1 MNPVAISTSSVSGN
15 DWERR
20 LLVFRYKLTKL
31 LDLLPDR
38 EKQLASKLEDGGF
51 RARFYQELWRRAA
64 LNLDCHYRELGY
76 GFWSA
81 SDEKGNEVRG
91 RNGSPAL
98 ESAVA
103 LQLAGNKPLTHR
115 LLEDLPH
122 YRKPAFREFRLG
134 SVDTAQAFM
143 QEQHGPCVVK
153 PARDT
158 GAGSGVIT
166 GVENDAALRR
176 AAITASVQCKDLL
189 IEKMIVGS
197 SYRLLF
203 LGGEYLHGVKR
214 EPPRVTGD
222 GKSTV
227 RSLIETEN
235 HRRRRQGERV
245 ISFFTITMD
254 QDCRSCLEAQ
264 SLSLDS
270 VPRSGDKV
278 QVKRVVNQNGAAEN
292 CEITEPIHPSI
303 LSTAA
308 QATARLGLQLSGVD
322 VLTTNIS
329 AALADTGG
337 VFNEINGTPGLH
349 HHYLTRD
356 NRDPE
361 IAERILRY
369 CMATS
374 SFPHAA

>member
-1 MNPVAISTSSVSGN
+1 MNRVAISTNSVAPY

-31 LDLLPDR
+31 LSLVPDR
-38 EKQLASKLEDGGF
+38 EKQRASEFEDCGF
-51 RARFYQELWRRAA
+51 RERFYQDLWRRAA

-81 SDEKGNEVRG
+81 TDDKGNEVRG
-91 RNGSPAL
+91 RGGDLAL
-98 ESAVA
+98 ESNVA

-115 LLEDLPH
+115 LLDDLPH
-122 YRKPAFREFRLG
+122 YRKPLFREFRLA
-134 SVDTAQAFM
+134 SIDKAQTFM
-143 QEQHGPCVVK
+143 RKQQAPCVVK

-158 GAGSGVIT
+158 GAGRGVIT
-166 GVENDAALRR
+166 GIHNDAALRR
-176 AAITASVQCKDLL
+176 AAVTASMQCKDLL
-189 IEKMIVGS
+189 IEETIAGS

-203 LGGEYLHGVKR
+203 LGGEYLHGVR
-214 EPPRVTGD
+214 RDPPRVTGD

-227 RSLIETEN
+227 KELIEAEN
-235 HRRRRQGERV
+235 DRRRRQAERI
-245 ISFFTITMD
+245 ISFFTITVD
-254 QDCRSCLEAQ
+254 QDCRSSLAAQ
-264 SLSLDS
+264 SMELAS
-270 VPRSGDKV
+270 VPGAGETV
-278 QVKRVVNQNGAAEN
+278 QVKRVVNQNGAGDN
-292 CEITEPIHPSI
+292 REISQTIHPTI

-308 QATARLGLQLSGVD
+308 LANARLGLQLSGVD
-322 VLTTNIS
+322 VLTNDIS
-329 AALADTGG
+329 QPLADTGG

-349 HHYLTRD
+349 HHYLTGD

-374 SFPHAA
+374 SYPHAA